1 MTRSSTC
8 SPPSVCEAG
17 MIDFIAAEEDIEAI
31 LRAPFSV
38 PISDATYPVEGLCHP
53 RVYGSAARF
62 LAHYFRERGILTLPQ
77 AVHKL
82 TMQSADRL
90 GLSRKGRI
98 AVGADADLCL
108 FSPENIRENGAYTA
122 PRQLASGMDAVFVAG
137 VPEIMD
143 GQFTGETR
151 GRVLRAH

>member
-1 MTRSSTC
+1 MGGNYRFVLSFNSVLILLGALSILPPATR
-8 SPPSVCEAG
+8 
-17 MIDFIAAEEDIEAI
+17 
-31 LRAPFSV
+31 
-38 PISDATYPVEGLCHP
+38 
-53 RVYGSAARF
+53 
-62 LAHYFRERGILTLPQ
+62 Q